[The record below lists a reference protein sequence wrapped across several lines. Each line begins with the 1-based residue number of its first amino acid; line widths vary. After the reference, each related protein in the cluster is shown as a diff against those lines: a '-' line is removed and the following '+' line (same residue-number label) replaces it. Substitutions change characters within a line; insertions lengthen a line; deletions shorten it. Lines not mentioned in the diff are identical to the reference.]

1 MQKILHSILWQIIK
15 EVENIR
21 FVLEELKTK
30 VKVELTPLE
39 KEDRG
44 CHRHIAHILLHCDHR
59 EIDSVH
65 RTQSKTFMEEAI
77 SSIQKK
83 SGSIHCPGMW
93 AAGHAKEKGYV

>member
-39 KEDRG
+39 KEDR
-44 CHRHIAHILLHCDHR
+44 L
-59 EIDSVH
+59 S
-65 RTQSKTFMEEAI
+65 
-77 SSIQKK
+77 
-83 SGSIHCPGMW
+83 
-93 AAGHAKEKGYV
+93 